1 MSIATSFNSR
11 YILPAVVMSIVV
23 LISSCGV
30 IPKDYPV
37 KKPFVFK
44 YNVTVDGNYTT
55 AEKNDLESRL
65 SRQLDDSIR
74 VRTSHKL
81 LYKGQINALVLNK
94 PPEFKTANADKSIL
108 FMQAL
113 LVSMGYFRDSITY
126 TTTIDTVNQDQYRTT
141 VNFLVKPGKIVTI
154 DSFAY
159 NFKQEELQSIA
170 LKNQKE
176 SRVKEGDPFAKAA
189 ISQELDRLVDIY
201 RNNGF
206 MRFGREEMIGL
217 WDTLDISLV
226 RPTFDPFEQLEI

>member
-94 PPEFKTANADKSIL
+94 PPEFKTAMLTNL
-108 FMQAL
+108 FCLCKHCLSLWVISETVL
-113 LVSMGYFRDSITY
+113 LTP
-126 TTTIDTVNQDQYRTT
+126 QQ
-141 VNFLVKPGKIVTI
+141 
-154 DSFAY
+154 
-159 NFKQEELQSIA
+159 
-170 LKNQKE
+170 
-176 SRVKEGDPFAKAA
+176 
-189 ISQELDRLVDIY
+189 
-201 RNNGF
+201 
-206 MRFGREEMIGL
+206 
-217 WDTLDISLV
+217 
-226 RPTFDPFEQLEI
+226 